1 MKEYDVVIIGAGSG
15 GLSARREVAKQ
26 TDNYLVVNSG
36 PLGTTCARVGCM
48 PSKVLIQ
55 TANDFNRRK
64 KLEEQGIIGGES
76 LGLDHVKV
84 MEHVRSLRDRFVR
97 GVTGDMESWKSEKLL
112 SKRAQFVSPYELD
125 CEGEIVRA
133 KKIIIAVG
141 SRPNIPKVIREFKSY
156 VLTTDEI
163 FEMKKLPESIAVVGL
178 GVIGLELGQAL
189 HRLVVDLTMI
199 GRRKVFAGITDPDLN
214 EYVAKKFSEELN
226 ISFDGIDSARERDG
240 KLVIKSGDKE
250 IVVDRVLVA
259 SGRDTNI
266 DKVNIE
272 CLGIEVNP
280 NGVPPFSSETFQ
292 LCDHPHI
299 FLGVQQCQHHH

>member
-97 GVTGDMESWKSEKLL
+97 GVTGYGIMEE
-112 SKRAQFVSPYELD
+112 
-125 CEGEIVRA
+125 
-133 KKIIIAVG
+133 
-141 SRPNIPKVIREFKSY
+141 
-156 VLTTDEI
+156 
-163 FEMKKLPESIAVVGL
+163 
-178 GVIGLELGQAL
+178 
-189 HRLVVDLTMI
+189 
-199 GRRKVFAGITDPDLN
+199 
-214 EYVAKKFSEELN
+214 
-226 ISFDGIDSARERDG
+226 
-240 KLVIKSGDKE
+240 
-250 IVVDRVLVA
+250 
-259 SGRDTNI
+259 
-266 DKVNIE
+266 
-272 CLGIEVNP
+272 
-280 NGVPPFSSETFQ
+280 
-292 LCDHPHI
+292 
-299 FLGVQQCQHHH
+299 